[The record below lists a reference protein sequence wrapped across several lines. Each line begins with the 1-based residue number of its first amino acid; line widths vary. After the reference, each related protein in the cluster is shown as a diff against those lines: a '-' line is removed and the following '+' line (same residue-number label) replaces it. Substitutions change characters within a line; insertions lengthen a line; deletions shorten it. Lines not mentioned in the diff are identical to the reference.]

1 VGRVLVGTSGYSY
14 DDWRGRFYPQ
24 GLSKRIWLSFYA
36 RQFETVEI
44 NASFYRNFSREVFAK
59 WRQETGDTFAF
70 AIKGPRRITHVK
82 RLKTVQEDLKA
93 FFAAASGL
101 EEKLAVVLWQF
112 PGSFKFNPQTVAR
125 LRDFLALLPTEI
137 CAACEFRDTSW
148 FAAEV
153 YDLLREYRTG
163 WVINDSSQFPSQEIV
178 TGDPVYIRFHG
189 PGALY
194 ASAYSIDELNAWAA
208 KIIQYR
214 CSHEVCCYFNNDVN
228 GYAVENALQL
238 RGLLTRSA

>member
-1 VGRVLVGTSGYSY
+1 MGRVLIGTSGYSY
-14 DDWRGRFYPQ
+14 DHWRGRFYPQ
-24 GLSKRIWLSFYA
+24 GLSKRNWLSFYA

-44 NASFYRNFSREVFAK
+44 NASFYRNFRREVFAK

-70 AIKGPRRITHVK
+70 AIKGSRRITHMK
-82 RLKTVQEDLKA
+82 RLQSVQEDLKA

-137 CAACEFRDTSW
+137 RAACEFRDSSW

-163 WVINDSSQFPSQEIV
+163 WVINDSSQFPSQEMV
-178 TGDPVYIRFHG
+178 TGDPVYVRFHG

-208 KIIQYR
+208 RIIQYHR
-214 CSHEVCCYFNNDVN
+214 RHEVCCYFNNDVN

-238 RGLLTRSA
+238 RGLLTQSS